1 MGRVTMSYYYSL
13 TPSQIIE
20 RKQAYEELYVFDDG
34 YNYVIER
41 LVDIQPR
48 LNLVSDYIGYLIYCS
63 NRMMRKYKD
72 KEVNVLD
79 YLAIYRKAD
88 YYLSFFIKLFGMES
102 IKTINPLAYRMM
114 NRFLTTESL

>member
-1 MGRVTMSYYYSL
+1 MGRASMSYYYSL

-20 RKQAYEELYVFDDG
+20 RNQAYEELYVFDDG